1 MKPRRHLLPASAVI
15 HLALPALIQAK
26 QHPPRRE
33 VNDPGVVATG
43 RRVTPAG
50 VQSVFT
56 GRVAGVRFGR
66 SSDEV
71 WVATPGSTYRMNWR
85 ANGVTA
91 RVRLDG
97 TPGVHGIALDPAS
110 RRIFVSSVGRLHATS
125 STPGAKPVREP
136 ALTYLSGISGDV
148 SRDSAAPALR
158 SPALRDLMAGAPAIA
173 AKAGPN

>member
-1 MKPRRHLLPASAVI
+1 MIRMKKTRRSPRAACQVINPASA
-15 HLALPALIQAK
+15 ALMQA
-26 QHPPRRE
+26 QQQPQRRA
-33 VNDPGVVATG
+33 VNDPVVVATVQ
-43 RRVTPAG
+43 RVRPAG

-66 SSDEV
+66 SSDEI

-97 TPGVHGIALDPAS
+97 TPGVHGITLDPAS

-136 ALTYLSGISGDV
+136 AVTYLSGISGDV
-148 SRDSAAPALR
+148 SGDSAAPAWR
-158 SPALRDLMAGAPAIA
+158 
-173 AKAGPN
+173 